1 MKWASVWTVSLD
13 LSWSEIHCRIITQ
26 ICVCGCLHLMCRYC
40 HCDSLQK
47 GLPVCLRVC
56 LVILMCYISLSA
68 VVYERFRRA
77 KQYLKQHYRNII
89 RDSHLS
95 LQQRIV
101 WNKADLPPV
110 QPALILSVSHTANQ
124 DSTWRQITNDGLVCF
139 WLHLLLSCVFG
150 FLDSCVH
157 HLVSL
162 LVQFCKHTHAYICLS
177 FMCF

>member
-1 MKWASVWTVSLD
+1 MCVVVYILYAVIVNV
-13 LSWSEIHCRIITQ
+13 IHCRR
-26 ICVCGCLHLMCRYC
+26 G
-40 HCDSLQK
+40 S
-47 GLPVCLRVC
+47 VCLRVC
-56 LVILMCYISLSA
+56 LVILVCYISLSA

-77 KQYLKQHYRNII
+77 KQYLKQHYRNIK

-95 LQQRIV
+95 LHQRIV
-101 WNKADLPPV
+101 WNNSWSAISAACTHS
-110 QPALILSVSHTANQ
+110 QYVSHTANQ

-162 LVQFCKHTHAYICLS
+162 LVQFCKHTHAYLCVFIFPKVSFLKYALYICLCIS
-177 FMCF
+177 